1 MSITMLATLLYPTLD
16 AASNPQILDSFQGTG
31 EQPDGGHPP
40 ALFLAQKGRPSLLLR
55 SVSKSP
61 FCIVLADHAERP
73 ARFFSFSSGQNG
85 AMLHARS
92 GTACGVSG
100 MKLLFFENEIH
111 YHHSDCSEKKKVLQ
125 PSLVEKLSLIARP
138 ALQPKATA
146 HLLDSL
152 ASLTASAITKSPHT
166 PLFRARECVAR
177 LL

>member
-61 FCIVLADHAERP
+61 FCIVLAGHAERP

-85 AMLHARS
+85 AMLHVRS

-100 MKLLFFENEIH
+100 MKLLFLKMKFIITILIVA
-111 YHHSDCSEKKKVLQ
+111 KKRKFFNL
-125 PSLVEKLSLIARP
+125 PWSKNFL
-138 ALQPKATA
+138 
-146 HLLDSL
+146 
-152 ASLTASAITKSPHT
+152 
-166 PLFRARECVAR
+166 
-177 LL
+177 